1 MASED
6 TLRLQ
11 RVGQQD
17 RVWSW
22 TVTDPL
28 GGGPPLWH
36 QKDEHLLP
44 TPNWVCRVCGPDGG
58 PAGALIAGGSVLAS
72 VASGAGPPEVP
83 TGDGQAPWASLPAPH
98 VLCDVTGEQDTE
110 VPGPAVL
117 LKCRFLSVCM
127 T

>member
-6 TLRLQ
+6 ALRLQ
-11 RVGQQD
+11 RVGQED

-36 QKDEHLLP
+36 QKDERLLP
-44 TPNWVCRVCGPDGG
+44 APSWTCGVCGPDGG

-72 VASGAGPPEVP
+72 VASGAGPPEAP
-83 TGDGQAPWASLPAPH
+83 MGDGQAPWASLPAAH

-117 LKCRFLSVCM
+117 LKCRFLSVCV